1 MSLPTLERIL
11 YVEDDP
17 DIREV
22 ARLALEVVGGLT
34 ILACE
39 SGEDALARLP
49 GFAPDL
55 LLLDVMMPGMDGPT
69 LLRRL
74 RAIDSS
80 CNVPAIF
87 MTAKMQPDE
96 ITDLERIGAIG
107 VIPKPFD
114 PMRLTDNVR
123 TIWIEH
129 QVRRSGATGDG
140 GLRTTSIDQTVNRLA
155 VRFFHKLPARI
166 TEIADLWRLARGP
179 ATDRQAL
186 ADLHRKVHSLTG
198 TASTFG
204 FAAVTAAARKF
215 ERALFALLNTDAAS
229 VASQIGTLEQFQL
242 GLEAAA
248 NATHRPEADAD
259 AASAPGEAAS
269 SPPDPPGARLAEGR
283 RVIYLLGTGP
293 SSLDTLRNQLESNGY
308 DVRSFDSPVN
318 LEAAIVR
325 QPPTAIVSDGDLA
338 DGQLAGAALATRL
351 AAAGT
356 RRPPMI
362 FISDR
367 GDLRTRLQSVHA
379 GAAAFFTRPI
389 PLASLI
395 DKLDQLGARA
405 LPEPFRVM
413 IVEDAEDQAALYAA
427 ILREAGM
434 RVTVIADPNR
444 LLGEIDE
451 FHPELI
457 LMDMYLP
464 ECSGDDLARVVRQLD
479 AFVGIPIVFL
489 SVEDN
494 FDRQLNAIG
503 RGGDE
508 FLTKPIKPAQLLA
521 AIAGRIER
529 YRILRTLMVQD
540 SLTGLNNHS
549 RLQQQLE
556 SEVARALR
564 ENTPLAI
571 AMIDI
576 DHFKNVNDTHGHPTG
591 DRVLRT
597 LARFVRQSQR
607 QSDIVARYGGEEF
620 AIVMP
625 NTDAGDADAVI
636 DRLRSRFA
644 TLVHDGDKGESFNV
658 TFSAGVATLAGRN
671 NARELL
677 LAADAA
683 LYQAKAQGR
692 NCVVVAQDG
701 VV

>member
-1 MSLPTLERIL
+1 MSTAPLERIL

-39 SGEDALARLP
+39 SGEDALARIL

-69 LLRRL
+69 LLGRL
-74 RAIDSS
+74 RETATGRD
-80 CNVPAIF
+80 VPAIF

-96 ITDLERIGAIG
+96 VAALKRIGAIG

-114 PMRLTDNVR
+114 PMRLAEEVR
-123 TIWIEH
+123 AIWSAH
-129 QVRRSGATGDG
+129 QARRSAAATADDP
-140 GLRTTSIDQTVNRLA
+140 RKATIDQTVNRLA
-155 VRFFHKLPARI
+155 LRFFHKLPARI
-166 TEIADLWRLARGP
+166 AELGELWAVLKSA
-179 ATDRQAL
+179 ATDRQTL
-186 ADLHRKVHSLTG
+186 AELHRKVHSLTG

-204 FAAVTAAARKF
+204 FAAVTDAARSL
-215 ERALFALLNTDAAS
+215 ERALLHLLGTDAVPDSAR
-229 VASQIGTLEQFQL
+229 LEPVEPL
-242 GLEAAA
+242 WAALEAAA
-248 NATHRPEADAD
+248 IGT
-259 AASAPGEAAS
+259 APRFDPAEDEAAEMAEPAAITTNRS
-269 SPPDPPGARLAEGR
+269 AEGR
-283 RVIYLLGTGP
+283 RVVYLLGTGID
-293 SSLDTLRNQLESNGY
+293 SLEGLRHQLESHGY
-308 DVRSFDSPVN
+308 DARAFDSIDSI
-318 LEAAIVR
+318 EAATQR
-325 QPPTAIVSDGDLA
+325 LPPTAIVSDGDMVL
-338 DGQLAGAALATRL
+338 GQLAGAALATRL
-351 AAAGT
+351 AQHGIE
-356 RRPPMI
+356 RPPLL

-367 GDLRTRLQSVHA
+367 GDLRTRLQSVNA
-379 GAAAFFTRPI
+379 SAAAFFARPLR
-389 PLASLI
+389 LADLV
-395 DKLDQLGARA
+395 DKLDQVGARSI
-405 LPEPFRVM
+405 PEPFRVM

-427 ILREAGM
+427 ILRSAGM
-434 RVTVIADPNR
+434 RVSVIADPAR
-444 LLGEIDE
+444 LLEEIDD

-489 SVEDN
+489 SVEDD
-494 FDRQLNAIG
+494 FDRQLNAIR

-521 AIAGRIER
+521 AVSGRIER

-549 RLQQQLE
+549 RLQQLLE

-564 ENTPLAI
+564 EDTRLAI

-576 DHFKNVNDTHGHPTG
+576 DHFKNVNDTYGHPTG

-625 NTDAGDADAVI
+625 NTDETDAMAVI

-644 TLVHDGDKGESFNV
+644 TLVHEGEKGETFQV
-658 TFSAGVATLAGRN
+658 TFSVGVATLAGRN

-677 LAADAA
+677 LAADDA
-683 LYQAKAQGR
+683 LYRAKEQGR
-692 NCVVVAQDG
+692 DCVVLAASDAE
-701 VV
+701 

>member
-1 MSLPTLERIL
+1 MSTTPLERIL
-11 YVEDDP
+11 YVEDDA

-39 SGEDALARLP
+39 SGEDALVRLP
-49 GFAPDL
+49 GFPPDL

-69 LLRRL
+69 LLDRL
-74 RAIDSS
+74 RQTAAGRDI
-80 CNVPAIF
+80 PAIF

-96 ITDLERIGAIG
+96 VAALERIGAIG

-114 PMRLTDNVR
+114 PMRLTEEVR
-123 TIWIEH
+123 AIWSAH
-129 QVRRSGATGDG
+129 HARRAAAATADDP
-140 GLRTTSIDQTVNRLA
+140 RKATIDQTVNRLA
-155 VRFFHKLPARI
+155 TRFFHKLPTRI
-166 TEIADLWRLARGP
+166 AEIGELRTTLISAP
-179 ATDRQAL
+179 TDRQTL
-186 ADLHRKVHSLTG
+186 AELHRKVHSLTG
-198 TASTFG
+198 TASTFD
-204 FAAVTAAARKF
+204 FAAV
-215 ERALFALLNTDAAS
+215 
-229 VASQIGTLEQFQL
+229 
-242 GLEAAA
+242 
-248 NATHRPEADAD
+248 AD
-259 AASAPGEAAS
+259 AARALESTLMHLLAADAAP
-269 SPPDPPGARLAEGR
+269 DNARLDPVEPLWTALAAAAAGTAPRFDPAEQEPTADIDEPATLATNRSAEGR
-283 RVIYLLGTGP
+283 RVVYLLGTSIDALEG
-293 SSLDTLRNQLESNGY
+293 LRRQLENHGY
-308 DVRSFDSPVN
+308 DTRAFDSIDAI
-318 LEAAIVR
+318 EAAT
-325 QPPTAIVSDGDLA
+325 QTLPPTAIVSDGDLIA
-338 DGQLAGAALATRL
+338 GQLAGAALAVRL
-351 AAAGT
+351 TQHGID
-356 RRPPMI
+356 RPPLL

-367 GDLRTRLQSVHA
+367 GDLPTRLQSVNA
-379 GAAAFFTRPI
+379 GAAAFFVRPLR
-389 PLASLI
+389 LASLV
-395 DKLDQLGARA
+395 DKLDQVGARA
-405 LPEPFRVM
+405 IPEPFRVM

-427 ILREAGM
+427 ILRAAGM
-434 RVTVIADPNR
+434 RVSVIADPAR
-444 LLGEIDE
+444 LLREIDD

-489 SVEDN
+489 SVEDD

-521 AIAGRIER
+521 AVSGRIER
-529 YRILRTLMVQD
+529 YRILRALMVQD

-564 ENTPLAI
+564 EDTRLAI

-576 DHFKNVNDTHGHPTG
+576 DHFKNVNDTYGHPTG

-625 NTDAGDADAVI
+625 NTDETDAMAVI

-644 TLVHDGDKGESFNV
+644 TLVHEGDKGETFHV
-658 TFSAGVATLAGRN
+658 TFSAGVATLGGRN
-671 NARELL
+671 NARVLL
-677 LAADAA
+677 LAADDA
-683 LYQAKAQGR
+683 LYRAKEQGR
-692 NCVVVAQDG
+692 DCVVLATSDTE
-701 VV
+701 

>member
-1 MSLPTLERIL
+1 MSTTRLERIL

-39 SGEDALARLP
+39 SGEDALARLS

-69 LLRRL
+69 LLGRL
-74 RAIDSS
+74 RQTVAGRDL
-80 CNVPAIF
+80 PAIF

-96 ITDLERIGAIG
+96 VAALEHIGAVG

-114 PMRLTDNVR
+114 PMRLTEEVR
-123 TIWIEH
+123 AIWSAH
-129 QVRRSGATGDG
+129 QAGRPDATSDDP
-140 GLRTTSIDQTVNRLA
+140 RKATIDQTVNRLA
-155 VRFFHKLPARI
+155 LRFFHKLPARI
-166 TEIADLWRLARGP
+166 AEIGELRAILKSA
-179 ATDRQAL
+179 ATDRQTL
-186 ADLHRKVHSLTG
+186 AELHRKVHSLTG

-204 FAAVTAAARKF
+204 FAAVADAARSL
-215 ERALFALLNTDAAS
+215 ERALLHLLGTDAAPDS
-229 VASQIGTLEQFQL
+229 ARLDPVEPLWAA
-242 GLEAAA
+242 LEAAA
-248 NATHRPEADAD
+248 IGTPPRFDPAED
-259 AASAPGEAAS
+259 EAAEMAE
-269 SPPDPPGARLAEGR
+269 PAAITTNRPAEGR
-283 RVIYLLGTGP
+283 RVVYLLGTGID
-293 SSLDTLRNQLESNGY
+293 SLEGLRHQLESHGY
-308 DVRSFDSPVN
+308 DARAFDSIDSI
-318 LEAAIVR
+318 EAATQR
-325 QPPTAIVSDGDLA
+325 LPPTAIVSDGDMVL
-338 DGQLAGAALATRL
+338 GQLAGAALATRL
-351 AAAGT
+351 AQHAIE
-356 RRPPMI
+356 RPPLL

-367 GDLRTRLQSVHA
+367 GDLRTRLQSVNA
-379 GAAAFFTRPI
+379 GAAAFFARPLR
-389 PLASLI
+389 LASLV
-395 DKLDQLGARA
+395 DKLDQVGARSI
-405 LPEPFRVM
+405 PEPFRVM
-413 IVEDAEDQAALYAA
+413 IVEDTEDQAALYAA
-427 ILREAGM
+427 ILRSGGM
-434 RVTVIADPNR
+434 RVSIIADPAR
-444 LLGEIDE
+444 LLEEIDD

-489 SVEDN
+489 SVEDD

-521 AIAGRIER
+521 AVSGRIER

-549 RLQQQLE
+549 RLQQLLE

-564 ENTPLAI
+564 EDTRLAI

-576 DHFKNVNDTHGHPTG
+576 DHFKNVNDTYGHPTG

-607 QSDIVARYGGEEF
+607 QTDIVARYGGEEF

-625 NTDAGDADAVI
+625 NTDETDAMAVI

-644 TLVHDGDKGESFNV
+644 TLVHEGEKGETFQV
-658 TFSAGVATLAGRN
+658 TFSAGVATLGGRN

-677 LAADAA
+677 LAADDA
-683 LYQAKAQGR
+683 LYRAKEQGR
-692 NCVVVAQDG
+692 NCVVPATSDAE
-701 VV
+701 

>member
-1 MSLPTLERIL
+1 MSTTPLERVL

-39 SGEDALARLP
+39 SGEDALARLA

-69 LLRRL
+69 LLGRL
-74 RAIDSS
+74 RQTAAGRDL
-80 CNVPAIF
+80 PAIF

-96 ITDLERIGAIG
+96 VAALEHIGAIG

-114 PMRLTDNVR
+114 PMRLTEEVR
-123 TIWIEH
+123 AIWTAH
-129 QVRRSGATGDG
+129 QARRPDAATADDP
-140 GLRTTSIDQTVNRLA
+140 RKANIDQTVNRLA
-155 VRFFHKLPARI
+155 LRFFHKLPARI
-166 TEIADLWRLARGP
+166 AEIGELWAFLKSA
-179 ATDRQAL
+179 ATDRQTL
-186 ADLHRKVHSLTG
+186 AELHRKAHSLTG

-204 FAAVTAAARKF
+204 FAAVATTARSL
-215 ERALFALLNTDAAS
+215 ERALLHLLGTDAAPDS
-229 VASQIGTLEQFQL
+229 VQL
-242 GLEAAA
+242 DPVEPLWAALEAAA
-248 NATHRPEADAD
+248 IGTGPRFDPAEDEATGMAEPAAITTNRP
-259 AASAPGEAAS
+259 
-269 SPPDPPGARLAEGR
+269 AEGR
-283 RVIYLLGTGP
+283 RVVYLLGTGID
-293 SSLDTLRNQLESNGY
+293 SLKGLRHQLESHGY
-308 DVRSFDSPVN
+308 DARAFDSIDSI
-318 LEAAIVR
+318 EAATQR
-325 QPPTAIVSDGDLA
+325 LPPTAIVSDGDMVL
-338 DGQLAGAALATRL
+338 GQLAGAALATRL
-351 AAAGT
+351 AQHAIE
-356 RRPPMI
+356 RPPLL

-367 GDLRTRLQSVHA
+367 GDLRTRLQSVNA
-379 GAAAFFTRPI
+379 GAAAFFARPLR
-389 PLASLI
+389 LASLV
-395 DKLDQLGARA
+395 DKLDQVGARSI
-405 LPEPFRVM
+405 PEPFRVM

-427 ILREAGM
+427 ILRSAGM
-434 RVTVIADPNR
+434 RVAIIADPAR
-444 LLGEIDE
+444 LLEEIDD

-489 SVEDN
+489 SVEDD

-521 AIAGRIER
+521 AVSGRIER

-549 RLQQQLE
+549 RLQQLLE

-564 ENTPLAI
+564 EDTRLAI

-576 DHFKNVNDTHGHPTG
+576 DHFKNVNDTYGHPTG

-607 QSDIVARYGGEEF
+607 QTDIVARYGGEEF

-625 NTDAGDADAVI
+625 NTDETDAMAVI

-644 TLVHDGDKGESFNV
+644 TLVHEGEKGETFQI
-658 TFSAGVATLAGRN
+658 TFSAGIATLGGRN

-677 LAADAA
+677 LAADDA
-683 LYQAKAQGR
+683 LYRAKEQGR
-692 NCVVVAQDG
+692 NCVVPAASDAE
-701 VV
+701 

>member
-1 MSLPTLERIL
+1 MSTAPLERIL

-39 SGEDALARLP
+39 SGEDALARFP

-69 LLRRL
+69 LLGRL
-74 RAIDSS
+74 HQTAAGRDL
-80 CNVPAIF
+80 PAIF

-96 ITDLERIGAIG
+96 VAALEHIGAIG

-114 PMRLTDNVR
+114 PMRLTEEVR
-123 TIWIEH
+123 AIWTAH
-129 QVRRSGATGDG
+129 QARRPDAATADDP
-140 GLRTTSIDQTVNRLA
+140 RKAIIDQTVNRLA
-155 VRFFHKLPARI
+155 LRFFHKLPARI
-166 TEIADLWRLARGP
+166 AEIGKLWAFLKSA
-179 ATDRQAL
+179 ATDRQTL
-186 ADLHRKVHSLTG
+186 AELHRKVHSLTG

-204 FAAVTAAARKF
+204 FAAVAATARSL
-215 ERALFALLNTDAAS
+215 ERALLHLLDTDAAPDS
-229 VASQIGTLEQFQL
+229 VRLDPVEPLWAA
-242 GLEAAA
+242 LEAAA
-248 NATHRPEADAD
+248 IGTAPRFDPATD
-259 AASAPGEAAS
+259 EAAEMAE
-269 SPPDPPGARLAEGR
+269 PAAITTNRPAEGR
-283 RVIYLLGTGP
+283 RVVYLLGTGID
-293 SSLDTLRNQLESNGY
+293 SLEGLRHQLESHGY
-308 DVRSFDSPVN
+308 DARAFDSIDSI
-318 LEAAIVR
+318 EAATQR
-325 QPPTAIVSDGDLA
+325 LPPTAIVSDGDMVV
-338 DGQLAGAALATRL
+338 GQLAGAALATRL
-351 AAAGT
+351 AQHAIE
-356 RRPPMI
+356 RPPLL

-367 GDLRTRLQSVHA
+367 GDLRTRLQSVNA
-379 GAAAFFTRPI
+379 GAAAFFARPLR
-389 PLASLI
+389 LASLV
-395 DKLDQLGARA
+395 DKLDQVGARSI
-405 LPEPFRVM
+405 PEPFRVM

-427 ILREAGM
+427 ILRSAGM
-434 RVTVIADPNR
+434 RVSIIADPAR
-444 LLGEIDE
+444 LLEAIDD

-489 SVEDN
+489 SVEDD

-503 RGGDE
+503 HGGDE

-521 AIAGRIER
+521 AVRGRIER

-549 RLQQQLE
+549 RLQQLLE

-564 ENTPLAI
+564 EDTRLAI

-576 DHFKNVNDTHGHPTG
+576 DHFKNVNDTYGHPTG

-607 QSDIVARYGGEEF
+607 QTDIVARYGGEEF

-625 NTDAGDADAVI
+625 NTDETDAMAVI

-644 TLVHDGDKGESFNV
+644 TLVHEGEKGETFQV
-658 TFSAGVATLAGRN
+658 TFSAGIATLSGRN

-677 LAADAA
+677 LAADDA
-683 LYQAKAQGR
+683 LYRAKEQGR
-692 NCVVVAQDG
+692 NCVVPAASDAE
-701 VV
+701 

>member
-1 MSLPTLERIL
+1 MSSTPLERVL

-34 ILACE
+34 VLACE
-39 SGEDALARLP
+39 SGEDALARLS
-49 GFAPDL
+49 GFRPDL

-69 LLRRL
+69 LLGRL
-74 RAIDSS
+74 RETATGRD
-80 CNVPAIF
+80 VPAIF

-96 ITDLERIGAIG
+96 VAALEHIGAIG

-114 PMRLTDNVR
+114 PMRLTEEVR
-123 TIWIEH
+123 AIWTAH
-129 QVRRSGATGDG
+129 QTRRPDAATADDP
-140 GLRTTSIDQTVNRLA
+140 RKANIDQTVNRLA
-155 VRFFHKLPARI
+155 LRFFHKLPARI
-166 TEIADLWRLARGP
+166 AEIGELWAVLKSA
-179 ATDRQAL
+179 ATDRQTL
-186 ADLHRKVHSLTG
+186 AELHRKVHSLTG

-204 FAAVTAAARKF
+204 FAAVAAAARSL
-215 ERALFALLNTDAAS
+215 ERALLHLLGTDAVPDSAR
-229 VASQIGTLEQFQL
+229 LEPVEPL
-242 GLEAAA
+242 WAALEAAA
-248 NATHRPEADAD
+248 IGT
-259 AASAPGEAAS
+259 APRFDPVEDEAAEMAEMAEPAAITTNRS
-269 SPPDPPGARLAEGR
+269 AEGR
-283 RVIYLLGTGP
+283 RVVYLLGTGID
-293 SSLDTLRNQLESNGY
+293 SLEGLRHQLESHGY
-308 DVRSFDSPVN
+308 DARAFDSIDSI
-318 LEAAIVR
+318 EAATQR
-325 QPPTAIVSDGDLA
+325 LPPTAIVSDGDMVV
-338 DGQLAGAALATRL
+338 GQLAGAALAARL
-351 AAAGT
+351 AQH
-356 RRPPMI
+356 RIERPPLL

-367 GDLRTRLQSVHA
+367 GDLRTRLQSVNA
-379 GAAAFFTRPI
+379 GAAAFFARPLR
-389 PLASLI
+389 LASLV
-395 DKLDQLGARA
+395 DKLDQVGARFI
-405 LPEPFRVM
+405 PEPFRVM

-427 ILREAGM
+427 ILRNAGM
-434 RVTVIADPNR
+434 RVSVIADPAR
-444 LLGEIDE
+444 LLEEIDD

-489 SVEDN
+489 SVEDD
-494 FDRQLNAIG
+494 FDRQINAIV

-521 AIAGRIER
+521 AVSGRIER

-549 RLQQQLE
+549 RLQQLLE

-564 ENTPLAI
+564 EDTRLAI

-576 DHFKNVNDTHGHPTG
+576 DHFKNVNDTYGHPTG

-625 NTDAGDADAVI
+625 NTDETDAMAVI

-644 TLVHDGDKGESFNV
+644 TLVHEGEKGETFQV
-658 TFSAGVATLAGRN
+658 TFSAGVATLGGRN

-677 LAADAA
+677 LAADDA
-683 LYQAKAQGR
+683 LYRAKEQGR
-692 NCVVVAQDG
+692 NCVVPAASDAE
-701 VV
+701 